1 MNSLVSIV
9 IPIYNSEAYL
19 DKCIQSALNQSYPHI
34 EIILVDDGSTDTSGK
49 VCDEYA
55 STDSRVKVIHK
66 PNGGLVSSRKAG
78 ISAATGEYVLYID
91 GDDWIELDLV
101 KRYLEQALEH
111 NADVVVS
118 SHKVNLEGRIEILI
132 NTLPPGVYDKEAL
145 LQNVYPKMLYTGQFS
160 QFGIFSYS
168 WGKLY
173 RRDILLENQ
182 LKVQEGITIGEDALC
197 LYPTLLDAS
206 IVVILNEPCYHYR
219 QRADSLIKTLR
230 TIEISKMQK
239 LYVDLKE
246 IFESRGVLG
255 MMQTQL
261 QYYML
266 SLLTI
271 NTEGPTLCNEVDLY
285 PFGEIESGSKLAIYG
300 GGTFGQHLH
309 KKINKQGRHQVVAWV
324 DKRHEAYSKLNLSVT
339 GLNSLDSL
347 EYDAVLLA
355 LIDQDNS
362 NQALLELTSHGV
374 DAKRIKQIS
383 HYENQ
388 DIEKLLSEYKLKL

>member
-9 IPIYNSEAYL
+9 IPIYNSQAYL

-34 EIILVDDGSTDTSGK
+34 EIILVNDGSTDASGE
-49 VCDEYA
+49 VCGKYA
-55 STDSRVKVIHK
+55 SIDSRVKVIHK

-78 ISAATGEYVLYID
+78 LSSATGEYILYID

-101 KRYLEQALEH
+101 KRYLQQALEH

-118 SHKVNLEGRIEILI
+118 SHKVNLEGRVEVLV
-132 NTLPPGVYDKEAL
+132 NTLPPGIYYKEDL
-145 LQNVYPKMLYTGQFS
+145 LQKIYPKMLYTGKFS

-173 RRDILLENQ
+173 RREVLIENQ
-182 LKVQEGITIGEDALC
+182 LKVQEDITIGEDALC

-206 IVVILNEPCYHYR
+206 TVVILNEPYYHYR

-239 LYVDLKE
+239 LYEDLKE
-246 IFESRGVLG
+246 IFNSRGVLDI
-255 MMQTQL
+255 MQTQL
-261 QYYML
+261 YYYML

-271 NTEGPTLCNEVDLY
+271 NTEGPVSHAELDLY
-285 PFGEIESGSKLAIYG
+285 PFDKVEPGSKLVIYG

-309 KKINKQGRHQVVAWV
+309 KKINKYGNRQIVAWV
-324 DKRHEAYSKLNLSVT
+324 DKRHQAYSKLNLPVS
-339 GLNSLDSL
+339 GFNSLDFL
-347 EYDAVLLA
+347 EYDTVLLA
-355 LIDQDNS
+355 LIDEDNS
-362 NQALLELTSHGV
+362 NLALTELVNNGV
-374 DAKRIKQIS
+374 DVKKIKQIS
-383 HYENQ
+383 YYGNQ
-388 DIEKLLSEYKLKL
+388 DIEKLLLEYKLKI